1 LNGGFILR
9 ERYFFGILLIL
20 LGLGFLAD
28 QLGYFQMG
36 EIISTYW
43 PLVLIIA
50 GITGLFDR
58 KSSKMGNLIVLA
70 LGILFQLN
78 RLDYLEVEV
87 FRLFWPIVLIIV
99 GLNILFTKG
108 ISNHNVKVDP
118 DKWSTNVIEDATVD
132 SFVIFSG
139 LETNNQ
145 SQEFKGGKL
154 TAVFGGID
162 LRLTEANLY
171 NNEAFIDATTLFGGI
186 DIIVP
191 NNWRVEMTGTPIF
204 GSWSNNA
211 RSNPDPDAPVLK
223 IRCMPI
229 FGGIDVK

>member
-1 LNGGFILR
+1 MSG
-9 ERYFFGILLIL
+9 RYFFGIILIL

-28 QLGYFQMG
+28 QLGYFELG

-43 PLVLIIA
+43 PLLLIVA
-50 GITGLFDR
+50 GLTGLFDR
-58 KSSKMGNLIVLA
+58 KSSKIGNLIVLA

-78 RLDYLEVEV
+78 RLDYLEIEV
-87 FRLFWPIVLIIV
+87 FKLFWPIVLIII

-108 ISNHNVKVDP
+108 VRHHSVKIDA
-118 DKWSTNVIEDATVD
+118 DKWSTNVVNDATVD

-154 TAVFGGID
+154 TAIFGGID
-162 LRLTEANLY
+162 LNLRGANLN
-171 NNEAFIDATTLFGGI
+171 NNEAFIDATALFGGI

-204 GSWSNNA
+204 GGWSNNTQP
-211 RSNPDPDAPVLK
+211 NPDPNAPVLK
-223 IRCMPI
+223 VRCTAI
-229 FGGIDVK
+229 FGGIEVK